1 MGHGDAGFKNGG
13 ALASARRPLKGGGAS
28 YSTMSGNRP
37 PLMNLPSMT
46 TRSASGSAPKR
57 RSRSRDIQWQA
68 ARLPW
73 MSRGGAKVS
82 DAVHIQAI

>member
-1 MGHGDAGFKNGG
+1 
-13 ALASARRPLKGGGAS
+13 
-28 YSTMSGNRP
+28 
-37 PLMNLPSMT
+37 MT

-68 ARLPW
+68 APLPW